1 MLYSSERRYT
11 AALPRIGS
19 ARQAQVESLTLRQ
32 SARHPDLSMTEQHI
46 PAPSAQRKLTGTEKA
61 AALLLAV
68 GKENAS
74 KILAQLDDEDIRVIA
89 RSASDLGA
97 VSQATLDSI
106 AEEFVIKVTVDGGL
120 RGSSENVER
129 LLEEIMPQQQVRQIM
144 ADVRARMNEAVW
156 PRLVDLP
163 AHVLAQFLNKEH
175 PQVVT
180 FILSKTSA
188 SLTAEV
194 VAAFPTHL
202 RNEVMRRML
211 THKLVTQQSLR
222 LLEQVLRDELL
233 LKVAKTTGQD
243 THERVAKIVNK
254 LGKKEMEEVLDSIG
268 ATRPKEAETVRG
280 LLFTFDDIRKLP
292 ARTRVAL
299 FEAIE
304 AERLVPALNGADDA
318 LKDFILSS
326 VPSRTRRV
334 IEQDLA
340 AAPPLT
346 EKEVEKARREI
357 ADFALQLAD
366 QGAISLA
373 FAEAED

>member
-1 MLYSSERRYT
+1 
-11 AALPRIGS
+11 
-19 ARQAQVESLTLRQ
+19 
-32 SARHPDLSMTEQHI
+32 MTETHVSV
-46 PAPSAQRKLTGTEKA
+46 PSAQRKLTGTEKA
-61 AALLLAV
+61 AAILLAV

-74 KILAQLDDEDIRVIA
+74 KILAQLDDEEIRTIA

-97 VSQATLDSI
+97 IPQSALDDI

-120 RGSSENVER
+120 RGSSEHVER
-129 LLEEIMPQQQVRQIM
+129 LLEEIMSPQQVKQIM

-156 PRLVDLP
+156 PRLVELP
-163 AHVLAQFLNKEH
+163 AHLLAQFLNKEH
-175 PQVVT
+175 PQVITYV
-180 FILSKTSA
+180 LSKASA
-188 SLTAEV
+188 GLSAEV
-194 VAAFPTHL
+194 VALFPNHL

-211 THKLVTQQSLR
+211 TNKLVTQQSLR

-254 LGKKEMEEVLDSIG
+254 LSKKEMEEVLDSIG
-268 ATRPKEAETVRG
+268 ASRPKAAETVRA

-292 ARTRVAL
+292 PKTRVAL
-299 FEAIE
+299 FESIE
-304 AERLVPALNGADDA
+304 ADKLVPALSGADA
-318 LKDFILSS
+318 EMKEFILSS

-373 FAEAED
+373 FADAEE

>member
-1 MLYSSERRYT
+1 
-11 AALPRIGS
+11 
-19 ARQAQVESLTLRQ
+19 
-32 SARHPDLSMTEQHI
+32 MTETPI
-46 PAPSAQRKLTGTEKA
+46 PAPTAQRKLTGTEKA

-68 GKENAS
+68 GKDNAS
-74 KILAQLDDEDIRVIA
+74 KILAQLDDEEIRTIA

-97 VSQATLDSI
+97 VSQSTLDAI
-106 AEEFVIKVTVDGGL
+106 AEEFVIKVTIDGGL
-120 RGSSENVER
+120 RGSSEHVEK
-129 LLEEIMPQQQVRQIM
+129 LLSEIMPQQQVRQIM

-156 PRLVDLP
+156 PRLVELP
-163 AHVLAQFLNKEH
+163 AHLLAQFLNKEH
-175 PQVVT
+175 PQIITYV
-180 FILSKTSA
+180 LSKVSA
-188 SLTAEV
+188 SLSAEV
-194 VAAFPTHL
+194 VAAFPSYL

-211 THKLVTQQSLR
+211 TNKLVTQQSLR

-254 LGKKEMEEVLDSIG
+254 LSKREMEEVLDSIG
-268 ATRPKEAETVRG
+268 ASRPKAAETVRG

-292 ARTRVAL
+292 PRTRIAL
-299 FEAIE
+299 FESIE
-304 AERLVPALNGADDA
+304 ADRLVPALNRADDEM
-318 LKDFILSS
+318 KEFILSS

-340 AAPPLT
+340 VAPPMT
-346 EKEVEKARREI
+346 EKEIERARREI

-373 FAEAED
+373 FEGAEE

>member
-1 MLYSSERRYT
+1 
-11 AALPRIGS
+11 
-19 ARQAQVESLTLRQ
+19 
-32 SARHPDLSMTEQHI
+32 MTEQHI
-46 PAPSAQRKLTGTEKA
+46 PAPSAHRKLTGTEKA

-129 LLEEIMPQQQVRQIM
+129 LLEEIMPQQQVKQIM

>member
-1 MLYSSERRYT
+1 
-11 AALPRIGS
+11 
-19 ARQAQVESLTLRQ
+19 
-32 SARHPDLSMTEQHI
+32 MTEQHI

>member
-1 MLYSSERRYT
+1 
-11 AALPRIGS
+11 
-19 ARQAQVESLTLRQ
+19 
-32 SARHPDLSMTEQHI
+32 MTEQHI
-46 PAPSAQRKLTGTEKA
+46 PAPSADRKLTGTEKA

-89 RSASDLGA
+89 RSASYLGA
-97 VSQATLDSI
+97 VSQTTLDSI

-120 RGSSENVER
+120 RGSSEHVQR

-156 PRLVDLP
+156 PRLADLP

-180 FILSKTSA
+180 YILSKTSA

-233 LKVAKTTGQD
+233 LKVAKTAGQD

-268 ATRPKEAETVRG
+268 ATRPKDAETVRG

-304 AERLVPALNGADDA
+304 AERLVSALNGADDA

-366 QGAISLA
+366 QGTISLA
-373 FAEAED
+373 FEEADE

>member
-1 MLYSSERRYT
+1 
-11 AALPRIGS
+11 
-19 ARQAQVESLTLRQ
+19 
-32 SARHPDLSMTEQHI
+32 MTETPI
-46 PAPSAQRKLTGTEKA
+46 PAPTAQRKLTGTEKA

-68 GKENAS
+68 GKDNAS
-74 KILAQLDDEDIRVIA
+74 KILAQLDDEEIRTIA

-97 VSQATLDSI
+97 VSQSTLDAI
-106 AEEFVIKVTVDGGL
+106 AEEFVIKVTIDGGL
-120 RGSSENVER
+120 RGSSEHVEK
-129 LLEEIMPQQQVRQIM
+129 LLSEIMPQQQVRQIM

-156 PRLVDLP
+156 PRLVELP
-163 AHVLAQFLNKEH
+163 AHLLAQFLNKEH
-175 PQVVT
+175 PQIITYV
-180 FILSKTSA
+180 LSKVSA
-188 SLTAEV
+188 SLSAEV
-194 VAAFPTHL
+194 VAAFPSYL

-211 THKLVTQQSLR
+211 TNKLVTQQSLR

-254 LGKKEMEEVLDSIG
+254 LSKKEMEEVLDSIG
-268 ATRPKEAETVRG
+268 ASRPKAAETVRG

-292 ARTRVAL
+292 PRTRIAL
-299 FEAIE
+299 FESIE
-304 AERLVPALNGADDA
+304 ADRLVPALNRADDEM
-318 LKDFILSS
+318 KEFILSS

-340 AAPPLT
+340 VAPPMT
-346 EKEVEKARREI
+346 EKEIERARREI

-373 FAEAED
+373 FEGSEQ

>member
-1 MLYSSERRYT
+1 
-11 AALPRIGS
+11 
-19 ARQAQVESLTLRQ
+19 
-32 SARHPDLSMTEQHI
+32 MTETQI
-46 PAPSAQRKLTGTEKA
+46 AAPTAQRKLTGTEKA

-74 KILAQLDDEDIRVIA
+74 KILSQLDDEEIRAIA

-97 VSQATLDSI
+97 VPQAILDSI
-106 AEEFVIKVTVDGGL
+106 ADEFVIKVTIDGGL
-120 RGSSENVER
+120 RGSSEQVER
-129 LLEEIMPQQQVRQIM
+129 MLLEIMPQQQVRQIM

-156 PRLVDLP
+156 PRLVELP
-163 AHVLAQFLNKEH
+163 AHLLAQFLNKEH
-175 PQVVT
+175 PQVTTYV
-180 FILSKTSA
+180 LSKASA
-188 SLTAEV
+188 SLSAEV
-194 VAAFPTHL
+194 VALFPNHT

-211 THKLVTQQSLR
+211 TNKLVTQQSLR

-254 LGKKEMEEVLDSIG
+254 LSKKEMEEVLDSIG
-268 ATRPKEAETVRG
+268 ASRPKAAETVRG

-292 ARTRVAL
+292 PRTRVAL
-299 FEAIE
+299 FESIE
-304 AERLVPALNGADDA
+304 ADRLVPALNGADEEM
-318 LKDFILSS
+318 KEFILSS

-340 AAPPLT
+340 AAPPMT
-346 EKEVEKARREI
+346 DKEVEKARREI

-366 QGAISLA
+366 QGTISLA
-373 FAEAED
+373 FAEAEE

>member
-1 MLYSSERRYT
+1 
-11 AALPRIGS
+11 
-19 ARQAQVESLTLRQ
+19 
-32 SARHPDLSMTEQHI
+32 MTETPI
-46 PAPSAQRKLTGTEKA
+46 PAPTAQRKLTGTEKA

-68 GKENAS
+68 GKDNAS
-74 KILAQLDDEDIRVIA
+74 KILAQLDDEEIRTIA

-97 VSQATLDSI
+97 VSQSTLDAI
-106 AEEFVIKVTVDGGL
+106 AEEFVIKVTIDGGL
-120 RGSSENVER
+120 RGSSEHVEK
-129 LLEEIMPQQQVRQIM
+129 LLGEIMPQQQVRQIM

-156 PRLVDLP
+156 PRLVELP
-163 AHVLAQFLNKEH
+163 AHLLAQFLNKEH
-175 PQVVT
+175 PQIITYV
-180 FILSKTSA
+180 LSKVSA
-188 SLTAEV
+188 SLSAEV
-194 VAAFPTHL
+194 VAAFPSYL

-211 THKLVTQQSLR
+211 TNKLVTQQSLR

-254 LGKKEMEEVLDSIG
+254 LSKREMEEVLDSIG
-268 ATRPKEAETVRG
+268 ASRPKAAETVRG

-292 ARTRVAL
+292 PRTRIAL
-299 FEAIE
+299 FESIE
-304 AERLVPALNGADDA
+304 ADRLVPALNRADDEM
-318 LKDFILSS
+318 KEFILSS

-340 AAPPLT
+340 AAPPMT
-346 EKEVEKARREI
+346 EKEIERARREI

-373 FAEAED
+373 FEGAEE

>member
-1 MLYSSERRYT
+1 
-11 AALPRIGS
+11 
-19 ARQAQVESLTLRQ
+19 
-32 SARHPDLSMTEQHI
+32 MTETPI
-46 PAPSAQRKLTGTEKA
+46 PAPTAQRKLTGTEKA

-68 GKENAS
+68 GKDNAS
-74 KILAQLDDEDIRVIA
+74 KILAQLDDEEIRTIA

-97 VSQATLDSI
+97 VSQSTLDAI
-106 AEEFVIKVTVDGGL
+106 AEEFVIKVTIDGGL
-120 RGSSENVER
+120 RGSSEHVEK
-129 LLEEIMPQQQVRQIM
+129 LLSEIMPQQQVRQIM

-156 PRLVDLP
+156 PRLVELP
-163 AHVLAQFLNKEH
+163 AHLLAQFLNKEH
-175 PQVVT
+175 PQIITYV
-180 FILSKTSA
+180 LSKVSA
-188 SLTAEV
+188 SLSAEV
-194 VAAFPTHL
+194 VAAFPSYL

-211 THKLVTQQSLR
+211 TNKLVTQQSLR

-254 LGKKEMEEVLDSIG
+254 LSKREMEEVLDSIG
-268 ATRPKEAETVRG
+268 ASRPKAAETVRG

-292 ARTRVAL
+292 PRTRIAL
-299 FEAIE
+299 SESIE
-304 AERLVPALNGADDA
+304 ADRLVPALNRADDEM
-318 LKDFILSS
+318 KEFILSS

-340 AAPPLT
+340 VAPPMT
-346 EKEVEKARREI
+346 EKEIERARREI

-373 FAEAED
+373 FEGAEE

>member
-1 MLYSSERRYT
+1 
-11 AALPRIGS
+11 
-19 ARQAQVESLTLRQ
+19 
-32 SARHPDLSMTEQHI
+32 MTETPI
-46 PAPSAQRKLTGTEKA
+46 PAPTAQRKLTGTEKA

-68 GKENAS
+68 GKDNAS
-74 KILAQLDDEDIRVIA
+74 KILAQLDDEEIRTIA

-97 VSQATLDSI
+97 VSQSTLDAI
-106 AEEFVIKVTVDGGL
+106 AEEFVIKVTIDGGL
-120 RGSSENVER
+120 RGSSEHVEK
-129 LLEEIMPQQQVRQIM
+129 LLAEIMPQQQVRQIM

-156 PRLVDLP
+156 PRLVELP
-163 AHVLAQFLNKEH
+163 AHLLAQFLNKEH
-175 PQVVT
+175 PQIITYV
-180 FILSKTSA
+180 LSKVSA
-188 SLTAEV
+188 SLSAEV
-194 VAAFPTHL
+194 VAAFPSYL

-211 THKLVTQQSLR
+211 TNKLVTQQSLR

-254 LGKKEMEEVLDSIG
+254 LSKKEMEEVLDSIG
-268 ATRPKEAETVRG
+268 ASRPKAAETVRG

-292 ARTRVAL
+292 PRTRIAL
-299 FEAIE
+299 FESIE
-304 AERLVPALNGADDA
+304 ADRLVPALNRADDEM
-318 LKDFILSS
+318 KEFILSS

-340 AAPPLT
+340 VAPPMT
-346 EKEVEKARREI
+346 EKEIERARREI

-373 FAEAED
+373 FEGAEE

>member
-1 MLYSSERRYT
+1 
-11 AALPRIGS
+11 
-19 ARQAQVESLTLRQ
+19 
-32 SARHPDLSMTEQHI
+32 MTETPI
-46 PAPSAQRKLTGTEKA
+46 PAPTAQRKLTGTEKA

-68 GKENAS
+68 GKDNAS
-74 KILAQLDDEDIRVIA
+74 KILAQLDDEEIRTIA

-97 VSQATLDSI
+97 VSQSTLDAI
-106 AEEFVIKVTVDGGL
+106 AEEFVIKVTIDGGL
-120 RGSSENVER
+120 RGSSEHVEK
-129 LLEEIMPQQQVRQIM
+129 LLSEIMPQQQVRQIM

-156 PRLVDLP
+156 PRLVELP
-163 AHVLAQFLNKEH
+163 AHLLAQFLNKEH
-175 PQVVT
+175 PQIITYV
-180 FILSKTSA
+180 LSKVSA
-188 SLTAEV
+188 SLSAEV
-194 VAAFPTHL
+194 VAAFPSYL

-211 THKLVTQQSLR
+211 TNKLVTQQSLR

-254 LGKKEMEEVLDSIG
+254 LSKKEMEEVLDSIG
-268 ATRPKEAETVRG
+268 ASRPKAAETVRG

-292 ARTRVAL
+292 PRTRIAL
-299 FEAIE
+299 FESIE
-304 AERLVPALNGADDA
+304 ADRLVPALNRADDEM
-318 LKDFILSS
+318 KEFILSS

-340 AAPPLT
+340 VAPPMT
-346 EKEVEKARREI
+346 EKEIERARREI

-373 FAEAED
+373 FEGAEE